1 MKLQVLLCAILAVVS
16 ANSMAAANGK
26 DPVTKPALPTA
37 AAAAAAS
44 QSPHGPYYVEF
55 GEFVYGLLAL
65 RKSDHSDPV
74 DVNDLSI
81 ELVYDDAS
89 YWFDLVL

>member
-1 MKLQVLLCAILAVVS
+1 MKLQVLLCAILAVAS
-16 ANSMAAANGK
+16 ANSKAAANGK
-26 DPVTKPALPTA
+26 DPVTKPALPTT

-44 QSPHGPYYVEF
+44 QSPPGPYYVEF
-55 GEFVYGLLAL
+55 GELVYRLLVL

-74 DVNDLSI
+74 DVNDLSV

-89 YWFDLVL
+89 CWFDLVL

>member
-1 MKLQVLLCAILAVVS
+1 MKLKILFSAILAVAS

-26 DPVTKPALPTA
+26 DPATKPALPVT
-37 AAAAAAS
+37 AAAAAS
-44 QSPHGPYYVEF
+44 QSSSGPYYVEF
-55 GEFVYGLLAL
+55 GEFVYRLVVLQ
-65 RKSDHSDPV
+65 KSDHSEPV
-74 DVNDLSI
+74 DVNDLPI

>member
-1 MKLQVLLCAILAVVS
+1 MKLQVLLCAILAVAS

-44 QSPHGPYYVEF
+44 LHGPYYVEF